1 MRPYPQMYDY
11 LAKARERLFEWVRT
25 LSPAQYAREFPY
37 GFKTIH
43 ATLVHTAS
51 AEWIYG
57 RRLRGEPAS
66 VGESPYTAEK
76 VKAFAELEAAWR
88 GLTAQSHAAL
98 AAVTDWDA
106 PVEYRMAPPNAP
118 VVRIRTTRAG
128 VASQMILHEVHHRSQ
143 VMSMLRQHG
152 IAAQNLDFS
161 ALMFD
166 RQQEA
171 P

>member
-1 MRPYPQMYDY
+1 MQPYPQLYDY
-11 LAKARERLFEWVRT
+11 LARARARLFDWVRT
-25 LSPAQYAREFPY
+25 LTPAQYSREFPY

-57 RRLRGEPAS
+57 RRLRGQPAAIAD
-66 VGESPYTAEK
+66 SPYTAEK
-76 VKAFAELEAAWR
+76 VKTFADLEAQWR
-88 GLTAQSHAAL
+88 GLADESRAAL
-98 AAVTDWDA
+98 AAVADWDA
-106 PVEYRMAPPNAP
+106 PVEYRMTPPNAP
-118 VVRIRTTRAG
+118 AVRIRTTKAG
-128 VASQMILHEVHHRSQ
+128 VAAQMILHEVHHRSQ

-166 RQQEA
+166 REQEA
-171 P
+171 S